1 MAELVSVGPDS
12 AELFVDGS
20 VVRLGALSPSTTYDA
35 HGVELTTLEDLGEI
49 LATFATCNDVHFGE
63 TVCGHIEGDS
73 SFEVFTSGE
82 GDVAYPE
89 LMSAAVV
96 EDIASFAPD
105 AVVVKGDLTDDGE
118 ADDYDRFLQ
127 VWGGAFGARL
137 LHVRGNHD
145 CFRGQAIAS
154 WPCQARVL
162 DGVTLA
168 LLDTSRPHHA
178 SGFLDDDQLGWL
190 DAIGAEADQPVVV
203 LGHHPV
209 WNPGRDQREG
219 FQGIAPEDS
228 AQLVEVFA
236 RRPALAGYF
245 AGHTHRCRRQTI
257 GDVPFVEV
265 ACVKDFPGAWAEYR
279 VGERGIAQV
288 LHRAPSPAA
297 VAWAEKTRAMFAGFY
312 GPYAMGRL
320 EDRCFVVPT

>member
-1 MAELVSVGPDS
+1 VGPDV
-12 AELFVDGS
+12 AELFVDGK
-20 VVRLGALSPSTTYDA
+20 VVRIDDLAPTTSYDY
-35 HGVELTTLEDLGEI
+35 HGVGFTTLEDLGDV
-49 LATFATCNDVHFGE
+49 LATFATGNDVHFGE
-63 TVCGHIEGDS
+63 KVCGHIEGDA
-73 SFEVFTSGE
+73 SFEVFMSREGE
-82 GDVAYPE
+82 VAYPE

-96 EDIASFAPD
+96 EDISSFSPD

-118 ADDYDRFLQ
+118 AEDYDGFLH

-145 CFRGQAIAS
+145 CFRGQSFAS
-154 WPCQARVL
+154 WPCQAREL

-168 LLDTSRPHHA
+168 LLDTSRPHRA

-190 DAIGAEADQPVVV
+190 DALGADADRPVVV

-209 WNPGRDQREG
+209 WNPGRDHREG
-219 FQGIAPEDS
+219 FQGIDPGDS

-279 VGERGIAQV
+279 VCERGIAQI
-288 LHRAPSPAA
+288 LHRAPSSRA
-297 VAWAEKTRAMFAGFY
+297 VEWAERTRAMFAGFY

-320 EDRCFVVPT
+320 EDRAFVITT